1 MTAAT
6 DLTVNAVSYLQDTMC
21 LQSYKHSSMCS
32 WSSLELDQTNK
43 TSEIERSMDGGLTE
57 C

>member
-1 MTAAT
+1 VTAAT

-21 LQSYKHSSMCS
+21 LQSYKHSYMCS